1 MVLQESV
8 ALADNIVNDS
18 GDITKRDCSEIGN
31 MYISRDCSGLVIYKN
46 YCETGNM
53 AKWFVR

>member
-1 MVLQESV
+1 V